1 MAPAVYFFVI
11 FFILVVLVP
20 MLFRQQKKLKA
31 KASVKAMEIINS
43 HARTLAIKY
52 QQLVYID
59 EYGKII
65 DYAFIKEVNRFCNHV
80 LYADGGQE
88 ISQAIKIND
97 ALDLI
102 KKAIQPYLTESN
114 NEFADNMDGRD
125 FEIFIEKEMKSRGWT
140 VNRTPATG
148 DQGID
153 LICSRK
159 GVKIGLQCKCY
170 CQAVGNK
177 AVQEAIAGLKYYGLN
192 RAAVIS
198 NAKFTEAA
206 KRLSNVAGIILLHH
220 SELDKL

>member
-1 MAPAVYFFVI
+1 MKRTKMEFAFYLVI
-11 FFILVVLVP
+11 FIASVISLP
-20 MLFRQQKKLKA
+20 ISIRYRKNLKA
-31 KASVKAMEIINS
+31 KGIEIINS

-52 QQLVYID
+52 QQLVYTD

-65 DYAFIKEVNRFCNHV
+65 DYAFIKEANRFCNHV
-80 LYADGGQE
+80 LYVDGGRTM
-88 ISQAIKIND
+88 SNVIKIND
-97 ALDLI
+97 ALELI
-102 KKAIQPYLTESN
+102 NKAIQPYLNESN
-114 NEFADNMDGRD
+114 NEFEDNMDGRA
-125 FEIFIEKEMKSRGWT
+125 FEVFIENEMKSRGWI

-159 GVKIGLQCKCY
+159 GLKIGLQCKCY
-170 CQAVGNK
+170 SNAVGNK

-206 KRLSNVAGIILLHH
+206 KRLSNAAGIILLHH